1 MSKGIAFLDL
11 KNKEILFS
19 GNWTIWSNVDSI
31 KKITD
36 GIKKINS
43 SDLTLKLQDNT
54 KWDSVFVVI
63 LLDILKLGKKNSISI
78 DLTLLPASVLKLLD
92 LSKEKYLEQDQNQNQ
107 NQDQDIS
114 NSSQSKSLK
123 NNKENKEEDQK
134 ETLIRKFIKSETG
147 KKLYDSISFFGDW
160 LYAHL
165 LLLQGK
171 VKFRSK
177 DYFELLRN
185 SSVEALPII
194 TLISFLSGVVLAY
207 VGLVQ
212 LETFGAEILIANLI
226 GFGVLRDMGALMA
239 AVVMSGR
246 TGASYAAQL
255 GTMNS
260 NDEIDAL
267 SSFNINPMHF
277 LVMPRTL
284 ALIFM
289 MPLLTVYADI
299 IGLIAGAVIACSTTD
314 ISVTEY
320 YTQTVYALGVNDFFV
335 GIIKSVAFGIV
346 IAFFGCYYGINSGKK
361 AQDVGNSA
369 THTVVTSIVFIVI
382 FDAIFTVFF
391 SLVKF

>member
-1 MSKGIAFLDL
+1 MSKGIVSLDL

-19 GNWTIWSNVDSI
+19 GNWTIWSDIDAI
-31 KKITD
+31 KNITD
-36 GIKKINS
+36 NIKKIN
-43 SDLTLKLQDNT
+43 LKSLSIKLEKNT
-54 KWDSVFVVI
+54 EWDSVFVVV
-63 LLDILKLGKKNSISI
+63 LLDILKLGRQYKLEI
-78 DLTLLPASVLKLLD
+78 DLNALPNKVLKLLN
-92 LSKEKYLEQDQNQNQ
+92 LSKDKYLEQDQVSTEASESESAEPVIDEKDESLFNKFAKS
-107 NQDQDIS
+107 DI
-114 NSSQSKSLK
+114 
-123 NNKENKEEDQK
+123 
-134 ETLIRKFIKSETG
+134 G
-147 KKLYDSISFFGDW
+147 KKLYDFIAFFGDW

-165 LLLQGK
+165 LLFQGK

-185 SSVEALPII
+185 SSIEALPII

-212 LETFGAEILIANLI
+212 LETFGAEILIADLI
-226 GFGVLRDMGALMA
+226 GFGVLRDMGALMSS
-239 AVVMSGR
+239 VVMSGR

-277 LVMPRTL
+277 LVLPRTL
-284 ALIFM
+284 ALILM

-299 IGLIAGAVIACSTTD
+299 IGLIAGAVIACSTTNVS
-314 ISVTEY
+314 ITEY

-335 GIIKSVAFGIV
+335 GIIKSAVFGIV

-361 AQDVGNSA
+361 AQDVGDSA

-382 FDAIFTVFF
+382 FDAIFTVLF

>member
-19 GNWTIWSNVDSI
+19 GNWTIWSDIQAI
-31 KKITD
+31 KKVSD
-36 GIKKINS
+36 DIKKINLS
-43 SDLTLKLQDNT
+43 SLTVRLENNS
-54 KWDSVFVVI
+54 KWDSAFVVI
-63 LLDILKLGKKNSISI
+63 LLDILKLGNKYKIEINLNS
-78 DLTLLPASVLKLLD
+78 LPEKVLKLLD
-92 LSKEKYLEQDQNQNQ
+92 LSKEKYLEQEQSL
-107 NQDQDIS
+107 QDS
-114 NSSQSKSLK
+114 SKSK
-123 NNKENKEEDQK
+123 ASTENIDITEAKTE
-134 ETLIRKFIKSETG
+134 ETLLQKFIKSDSG
-147 KKLYDSISFFGDW
+147 KKLYDFISFFGDW

-165 LLLQGK
+165 LLFQGK

-277 LVMPRTL
+277 LVLPRTL

-299 IGLIAGAVIACSTTD
+299 IGLIAGAVIACSTTN
-314 ISVTEY
+314 ISITEY
-320 YTQTVYALGVNDFFV
+320 YTQTVYALGVNDFLV
-335 GIIKSVAFGIV
+335 GIVKSVAFGIV